1 MLRQDIRALS
11 ELNNTMKEKDKRILE
26 VQKESLK
33 VKEDNRSE
41 LRELKKFKSKVLHEK
56 KKADKQKKQQ
66 LKKDNKVD
74 LCDNDIK
81 EMKAPKKSG
90 QI

>member
-11 ELNNTMKEKDKRILE
+11 ELNNTLKEKDKRILK

-33 VKEDNRSE
+33 VKEDNESE
-41 LRELKKFKSKVLHEK
+41 LRELQKFKSKVVHEK

-66 LKKDNKVD
+66 L
-74 LCDNDIK
+74 
-81 EMKAPKKSG
+81 
-90 QI
+90 